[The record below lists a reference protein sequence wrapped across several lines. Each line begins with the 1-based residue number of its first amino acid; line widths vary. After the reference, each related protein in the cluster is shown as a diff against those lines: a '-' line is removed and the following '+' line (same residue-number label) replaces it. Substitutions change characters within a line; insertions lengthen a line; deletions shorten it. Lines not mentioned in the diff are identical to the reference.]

1 MGRSWLS
8 VQLRAIA
15 SIAWLNGI
23 VAAVR
28 APLWVASYVT
38 PPLSILLILRF
49 VSYGRT
55 MAFGVVGGLTM
66 IIVSNGIGLLS
77 DAATYRLHFKF
88 QDMMLAGPVSQWAYM
103 LGLALSGLLFSLPG
117 IAIFA
122 ALTWTF
128 GIHIQ
133 SALEAAFS
141 IAMLWASSASLGFL
155 LSLPFKDLKEVWSVA
170 SILAFAMSVLPPV
183 YYPIT
188 ALPSYLRYL
197 SLLSPTAAAAALL
210 QESMGLVKLEAY
222 LRVLSA
228 SLLVAESTAFFA
240 VAALK
245 RPG

>member
-8 VQLRAIA
+8 VQLRAMA

-122 ALTWTF
+122 ALTWTL
-128 GIHIQ
+128 GVHIQ

-240 VAALK
+240 AAALK